1 MSKWTLGIDLG
12 GTGIKFGLVDERGHL
27 LRITKVSTPSKSDP
41 LEVIDLMVHQAKT
54 LLADAKGKKIRGIG
68 IGTAGD
74 VDPKTGAV
82 RLSPNL
88 RWRNVPLKALISRR
102 LNYPIKVD
110 NDANVAAWAAY
121 VVEAKRKVQNLL
133 CVTVGTGVGGG
144 LILNGELY
152 RGATGSAAEIGHMTL
167 YPEGVPCPCG
177 NHGCL
182 ERYVGAR
189 AMAEEAVRAIEA
201 GEATMIPKL
210 VQGNLSLISPLI
222 LAQAARQ
229 NDKLAMQLWSQVGE
243 RLGIGLAGLIN
254 ILNPSWIVLA
264 GGLSRAGS
272 LLLDPVKRTILKR
285 SFHTPG
291 AAAKLV
297 ISRLDQD
304 LGVVGA
310 GLIAH

>member
-12 GTGIKFGLVDERGHL
+12 GTGIKFGLVNERGDL
-27 LRITKVSTPSKSDP
+27 LRTMKVSTPSKSDP

-54 LLADAKGKKIRGIG
+54 LLQTLNGKKIRGIG
-68 IGTAGD
+68 IGAAGD
-74 VDPKTGAV
+74 VDPKTGSI

-88 RWRNVPLKALISRR
+88 KWRNVPLKSLISRR
-102 LNYPIKVD
+102 LNYPLKVE

-121 VVEAKRKVQNLL
+121 IVEAKRKVSNLL

-144 LILNGELY
+144 LIIEGKLY
-152 RGATGSAAEIGHMTL
+152 RGTTGSAAEIGHMTL
-167 YPEGVPCPCG
+167 FPEGVPCPCG
-177 NHGCL
+177 NQGCL

-189 AMAEEAVRAIEA
+189 AMADEARRAIEA
-201 GEATMIPKL
+201 GESTIIPKL
-210 VQGNLSLISPLI
+210 VQGDLGVISPLI

-229 NDKLAMQLWSQVGE
+229 GDKLAVQLWNQVGE

-264 GGLSRAGS
+264 GGLSRAGG

-285 SFHTPG
+285 SFHTPA

-297 ISRLDQD
+297 ISKLDQD